1 MSDMGRRGILKLL
14 GSAPLAAGFALT
26 EAQAQTAH
34 EHARKEAGKAAKAGP
49 FTPKFFNPHEWATV
63 RLLADMVLPRDARSG
78 SATDALVPEFMDFIM
93 NDPLADPR
101 EREKNQTRMRGGL
114 AWLDRACGERVGK
127 SFREAT
133 EADRKALLDDIAYP
147 AKAKARPELGPGVAF
162 FNSFRDLTASGFW
175 SSRIGVEDLKFMGN
189 TFNPNWNGAPLE
201 VLRKLGLP
209 EA

>member
-1 MSDMGRRGILKLL
+1 
-14 GSAPLAAGFALT
+14 
-26 EAQAQTAH
+26 
-34 EHARKEAGKAAKAGP
+34 
-49 FTPKFFNPHEWATV
+49 
-63 RLLADMVLPRDARSG
+63 MVIPRDERSG

-93 NDPLADPR
+93 NDPLAEPR
-101 EREKNQTRMRGGL
+101 EREKNGRPRCAA
-114 AWLDRACGERVGK
+114 AWPGSTASAASASARR
-127 SFREAT
+127 FREAT
-133 EADRKALLDDIAYP
+133 EAERTALLDDIAYP

-175 SSRIGVEDLKFMGN
+175 TSKIGVEDLKYMGN